1 MNIEV
6 KRFGKIEYVMRYP
19 NGYEEGKRYP
29 VILFLH
35 GSGTRGTDIEAVKEN
50 SFLTITEQMEDFPF
64 TVIAPQCCRDS
75 WFDLHE
81 TLIDFVLWLAE
92 QSFVEPKRIY
102 AMGTSMGGYATWQIG
117 MSLHEYFAAIV
128 PICGAGAYWN
138 AGNLKD
144 MGIWAFHGELDDAV
158 FASESINMVN
168 AIKAAGGND
177 AKLTIFEGKGHGIWN
192 EVYSNPEVYSWLL
205 QHKNTGEFYTCPKGR

>member
-6 KRFGKIEYVMRYP
+6 KRFGRIEYVMRYP

-64 TVIAPQCCRDS
+64 IVIAPQCCRDS

-102 AMGTSMGGYATWQIG
+102 AIGTSMGGYATWQIG

-158 FASESINMVN
+158 YVTDSERM
-168 AIKAAGGND
+168 IKSARVAGCSD
-177 AKLTIFEGKGHGIWN
+177 ARLTIYPKEGHAMWN
-192 EVYSNPEVYSWLL
+192 IVYANRAVYEWMLSKENAVLPEYLL
-205 QHKNTGEFYTCPKGR
+205 